1 MSAIFKLLIV
11 FALSS
16 VKFILAPPL
25 SFGMGLNYFQTI
37 ISTSL
42 GGILGVVLFFYLSR
56 SIISLYDVYCRPAVH
71 RIIHLIAIKLNLL
84 HLAEQYFPIKRRIR
98 VFTYTNR
105 LIVKIR
111 RKYGFVGI
119 VALTP
124 VLLSIPLGSFLVARF
139 YPKKK
144 YVVLYLSASV
154 VFWSLLMSSA
164 IAVF

>member
-37 ISTSL
+37 ISTSA

-56 SIISLYDVYCRPAVH
+56 SIINLYDIYCRPYVH
-71 RIIHLIAIKLNLL
+71 RWIHKLAAKLRVL
-84 HLAEQYFPIKRRIR
+84 HLAERYFPVKRKIR
-98 VFTYTNR
+98 VFSFTAR

-111 RKYGFVGI
+111 RKYGLVGLVI
-119 VALTP
+119 LTP
-124 VLLSIPLGSFLVARF
+124 VLLSIPIGSFLVARF

-144 YVVLYLSASV
+144 YAVLYLSASV

-164 IAVF
+164 IAIF